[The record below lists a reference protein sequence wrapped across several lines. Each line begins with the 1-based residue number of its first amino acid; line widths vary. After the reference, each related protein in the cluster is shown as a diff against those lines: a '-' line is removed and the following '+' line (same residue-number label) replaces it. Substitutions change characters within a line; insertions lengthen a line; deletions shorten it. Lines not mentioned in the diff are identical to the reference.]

1 MDKIMEK
8 LLSKIKDLK
17 VEKKLKRCFRD
28 IVLIASLSGMIA
40 VVVLLYSN
48 SAYSRALVKN
58 GFSQGD
64 IGAFN
69 TALNEGAAMI
79 RDFILIE
86 SNEQLVD
93 LRERF
98 DAKTEEVDAA
108 LQKIKEICTTDE
120 EKKIIAEIE
129 EKLPTYRDARLEVI
143 QAGLANKNKEAWQ
156 KLDNDALPI
165 METISD
171 KAQELVDLN
180 KSMGEKVSTQLKI
193 ETYIATAVII
203 LIIVLAIVASTNFA
217 TYIARMFSNPI
228 INVKDVMA
236 RMAEGMLDVQAVK
249 ENDDEIGEM
258 TESLNDAMATL
269 RLYISELSKNLS
281 EMARGNFNF
290 TSDVHYKGEFQELGE
305 AMEKIVDSLSST
317 LGQIGESSD
326 QVALGSAQMAESAQ
340 SLAEGA
346 TDQAGAVEQLTA
358 TIQDVTEAVVGNAET
373 ADRSYQNAKEFG
385 LQAQASNEDIQQLNE
400 AMSRIND
407 TSTKIADIIS
417 EIEDIASQTNLLSL
431 NASIEAARAGEA
443 GKGFAVVADQIG
455 KLASDSATSAVN
467 TRELIENSI
476 HEIQKGNEITAK
488 TTEAI
493 GAVILGMQSLAE
505 STKEISELSRTQA
518 ESMKQ
523 LEQGVEQ
530 ISEVIQNNSAAAEQT
545 SATSQ
550 ELSAQ
555 SDNLKNLVEQF
566 ELKR

>member
-1 MDKIMEK
+1 MNKIMEK
-8 LLSKIKDLK
+8 LLSKVKDLK
-17 VEKKLKRCFRD
+17 VEKKLKRCFRNV
-28 IVLIASLSGMIA
+28 VLMASLSGVIA
-40 VVVLLYSN
+40 VIVLLYTSF
-48 SAYSRALVKN
+48 AYSNALVNN

-69 TALNEGAAMI
+69 TSLNQGAAMI

-86 SNEQLVD
+86 SNEQLEE
-93 LRERF
+93 LRAEF

-108 LQKIKEICTTDE
+108 LQKIKETCNT
-120 EKKIIAEIE
+120 EKEKEIIAEIE
-129 EKLPTYRDARLEVI
+129 EKLPLYRDVRLEVI

-156 KLDNDALPI
+156 KLDNDALPV
-165 METISD
+165 MEQISA

-180 KSMGEKVSTQLKI
+180 ESMGYDVSGRLKI
-193 ETYIATAVII
+193 QTYIVTAVII
-203 LIIVLAIVASTNFA
+203 LIILLAALASTNFA
-217 TYIARMFSNPI
+217 TYVAKMFSEPI
-228 INVKDVMA
+228 INVKETMA
-236 RMAEGMLDVQAVK
+236 RLANGMLDVQAEK
-249 ENDDEIGEM
+249 INDDEIGEM
-258 TESLNDAMATL
+258 TDSLNDAMGTL
-269 RLYISELSKNLS
+269 RTYISELSKDLS

-290 TSDVHYKGEFQELGE
+290 TSDIDFKGDFKELGE
-305 AMEKIVDSLSST
+305 AMDKIVDSLSST
-317 LGQIGESSD
+317 LGQINDSSD

-385 LQAQASNEDIQQLNE
+385 LQAQASNDDIQELNE
-400 AMSRIND
+400 AMSRINE

-455 KLASDSATSAVN
+455 KLASDSANSAVN
-467 TRELIENSI
+467 TRQLIENSI

-555 SDNLKNLVEQF
+555 SDNLKSLVEKF

>member
-1 MDKIMEK
+1 MNKIMEK
-8 LLSKIKDLK
+8 LLSKVKDLK
-17 VEKKLKRCFRD
+17 VEKKLKRCFRNV
-28 IVLIASLSGMIA
+28 VLMASLSGVIA
-40 VVVLLYSN
+40 VIVLLYTSF
-48 SAYSRALVKN
+48 AYSNALVNN

-69 TALNEGAAMI
+69 TSLNQGAAMI

-86 SNEQLVD
+86 SNEQLEE
-93 LRERF
+93 LRAEF

-108 LQKIKEICTTDE
+108 LQKIKETCNT
-120 EKKIIAEIE
+120 EKEKEIIAEIE
-129 EKLPTYRDARLEVI
+129 EKLPAYRDVRLEVI

-165 METISD
+165 MDQISA

-180 KSMGEKVSTQLKI
+180 ESMGYDVSGRLKI
-193 ETYIATAVII
+193 QTYIVTAVII
-203 LIIVLAIVASTNFA
+203 LIILLAALVSTNFA
-217 TYIARMFSNPI
+217 TYVAKMFSEPI
-228 INVKDVMA
+228 INVKETMA
-236 RMAEGMLDVQAVK
+236 RLANGMLDVQAEK
-249 ENDDEIGEM
+249 INDDEIGEM
-258 TESLNDAMATL
+258 TDSLNDAMGTL
-269 RLYISELSKNLS
+269 RTYISELSKDLS

-290 TSDVHYKGEFQELGE
+290 TSYTDFKGDFKELGE
-305 AMEKIVDSLSST
+305 AMDKIVDSLSST
-317 LGQIGESSD
+317 LGQINDSSD

-385 LQAQASNEDIQQLNE
+385 LQAQASNDDIQELNE
-400 AMSRIND
+400 AMSRINE

-455 KLASDSATSAVN
+455 KLASDSANSAVN
-467 TRELIENSI
+467 TRQLIENSI

-555 SDNLKNLVEQF
+555 SDNLKSLVEKF